1 MSWNDL
7 HRKST
12 ELAFDAGLMRAI
24 NRADAEGMYKSAAS
38 MEIEAFARIP
48 LDKPRT
54 RGIIG
59 ISAASLLFKGAEY
72 RKSADLCLQ
81 LLNGELPTDLRDALQ
96 GILQAVWNEVAKVE
110 SSFTKFL
117 PGQVIVSL
125 SGGEIIT
132 GGAPLDVIVSKVQN
146 IQSLFIR
153 TIEYLSDLPFR
164 ARGPAPAE
172 IRDYCRPWLFQAPA
186 GSYQFAVAVEAPKQ
200 PDMFKEHVSPRDITD
215 KFLDIMQATTAD
227 SADRLESVIDRED
240 YRDAFVKL
248 TRNLSPTGRSYD
260 LVRIY
265 SYDNPKEIVLNSDAR
280 TYTNEYVA
288 AITASES
295 YDGRGTIIGVLRA
308 LDLDKDWLEIDVDG
322 RHQRV
327 SGLEDAVDDIIGPL
341 VNREVKVT
349 YVMRGKRMRYVDIEG
364 LD

>member
-1 MSWNDL
+1 MTWSDL
-7 HRKST
+7 HKRST
-12 ELAFDAGLMRAI
+12 ELAFEAGRMRST
-24 NRADAEGMYKSAAS
+24 NRADAEGIYRQAA
-38 MEIEAFARIP
+38 EIEVEALDSIP
-48 LDKPRT
+48 LGKPRT

-59 ISAASLLFKGAEY
+59 VSAASLLFKGAEF
-72 RKSADLCLQ
+72 RRAADLALQ
-81 LLNGELPTDLRDALQ
+81 LLNGELPADVREQLQ
-96 GILQAVWNEVAKVE
+96 GILQAVWSEETKREAA
-110 SSFTKFL
+110 TKFL

-125 SGGEIIT
+125 SGGEIVT

-164 ARGPAPAE
+164 ARGPAPVE

-200 PDMFKEHVSPRDITD
+200 SDMFKSHVNPRDITD

-227 SADRLESVIDRED
+227 STERLEQVVDRED

-248 TRNLSPTGRSYD
+248 TRNLAPTGRSYD
-260 LVRIY
+260 RVRIY
-265 SYDNPKEIVLNSDAR
+265 SYDNPKEVVLSGDAR

-288 AITASES
+288 ALRPQSEEAEK
-295 YDGRGTIIGVLRA
+295 DVMIGVLRA
-308 LDLDKDWLEIDVDG
+308 LDLDRDWLEIEVKG
-322 RHQRV
+322 RHQRIT
-327 SGLEDAVDDIIGPL
+327 GLEDAVDDIIGPL

-349 YVMRGKRMRYVDIEG
+349 FLRLGRRMKYLDIEEAN
-364 LD
+364 